1 MKSFIHIRTF
11 TAKFGLS
18 ETGRKNLKMQFVMTA
33 SAVAVLATNAV
44 FK

>member
-1 MKSFIHIRTF
+1 MHDDD
-11 TAKFGLS
+11 GLS

-33 SAVAVLATNAV
+33 SAVAILATNAV